1 MHRAVE
7 GTFDKLGLEWTSPG
21 WSGYLRRRD
30 FSPIQW
36 DGWRS
41 QITDAIAEGS
51 SDFPQHVTLGLH
63 AACQALI
70 DRREMLAPAGLEDLL
85 KDIRAKHQQRK
96 TSYYQDRLGSITKYG
111 PAFGAICRKAAG
123 GPQGS
128 VAEEDAAAAIEAVS
142 QAEGM
147 GADMLQQAVD
157 KGVLR
162 KLRNSR
168 IAPPAIPPMSF
179 YLDGVLQDALDMNE
193 KPAARACQAIDL
205 PAPPTETPATS
216 T

>member
-1 MHRAVE
+1 MAGQPRPTQGHRKT
-7 GTFDKLGLEWTSPG
+7 G
-21 WSGYLRRRD
+21 RRRLRWA
-30 FSPIQW
+30 SKK
-36 DGWRS
+36 S
-41 QITDAIAEGS
+41 QPWYAGVTS
-51 SDFPQHVTLGLH
+51 SLRKLH
-63 AACQALI
+63 A
-70 DRREMLAPAGLEDLL
+70 
-85 KDIRAKHQQRK
+85 
-96 TSYYQDRLGSITKYG
+96 
-111 PAFGAICRKAAG
+111 AFGAICRKAAG
-123 GPQGS
+123 GPHGS

-147 GADMLQQAVD
+147 GTDMLQQAVD

-179 YLDGVLQDALDMNE
+179 YLDGVLQEALDMNE